1 MTTLNQKHQILESL
15 DALDQNQTEKVLS
28 YINGLMSVSR
38 EDAHYQKLKRE
49 AIQEIARPTTPM
61 FPAHSGESGEL
72 RHLALGNGG
81 RFGWIRLCRPREF
94 PASR

>member
-28 YINGLMSVSR
+28 YINGLMSVPR

-49 AIQEIARPTTPM
+49 AIQEIRQ
-61 FPAHSGESGEL
+61 
-72 RHLALGNGG
+72 ALGKG
-81 RFGWIRLCRPREF
+81 RKLYTAF
-94 PASR
+94 